1 MSRHAFPV
9 GGCKVPVK
17 LIAFQRTL
25 GAIIQFTFFLR
36 GLSVL
41 VSVQLDWEKPGNALG
56 DSFLAAGFPA
66 RFREGLWLR

>member
-1 MSRHAFPV
+1 MIRHAFPV
-9 GGCKVPVK
+9 GGYKVPVK
-17 LIAFQRTL
+17 LTACQRTL

-41 VSVQLDWEKPGNALG
+41 VSIQLDWEKPRNVLG
-56 DSFLAAGFPA
+56 DSVLATGFPA